1 MIVFKINKY
10 LNERLS
16 ALACFMDV
24 NMTADNLCGKTT
36 RRSLSR
42 FDLMLKNYTKNNMRS
57 QMYYKQKNT
66 SVVYNM
72 VYIKITIQMG

>member
-24 NMTADNLCGKTT
+24 NMTADNLCTNAT
-36 RRSLSR
+36 QWSLSR
-42 FDLMLKNYTKNNMRS
+42 FDIMPKS
-57 QMYYKQKNT
+57 QQKMMCDQNCAINKK
-66 SVVYNM
+66 YN
-72 VYIKITIQMG
+72 INILQGIGKITI